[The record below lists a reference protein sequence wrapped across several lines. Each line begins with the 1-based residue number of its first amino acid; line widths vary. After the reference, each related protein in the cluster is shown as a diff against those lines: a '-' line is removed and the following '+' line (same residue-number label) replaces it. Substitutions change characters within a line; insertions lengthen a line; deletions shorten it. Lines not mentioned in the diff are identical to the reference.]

1 VEELVGKVNK
11 QLGQQAF
18 GSLQKKYSERKIRLV
33 QGLKEL
39 KGDLTGSSNSKSLS
53 AGEITRTDQRH
64 CNYYSYPLQHHPI
77 IATTRLDPPI
87 PRCSNAV

>member
-1 VEELVGKVNK
+1 VEDLVGKVNK

-18 GSLQKKYSERKIRLV
+18 GSLQKKDSESKIRLV

-53 AGEITRTDQRH
+53 AGEITRTD
-64 CNYYSYPLQHHPI
+64 
-77 IATTRLDPPI
+77 
-87 PRCSNAV
+87 